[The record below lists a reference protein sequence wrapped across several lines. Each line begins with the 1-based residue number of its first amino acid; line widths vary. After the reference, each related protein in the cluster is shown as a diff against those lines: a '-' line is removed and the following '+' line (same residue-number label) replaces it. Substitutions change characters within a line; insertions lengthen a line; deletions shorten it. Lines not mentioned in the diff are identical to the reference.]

1 MEDLSRE
8 MIETSSATALG
19 FTAPLLPNKV
29 SPMINLEVE
38 EHLLQI
44 FLVTCNEKAIEHD
57 FFLWRHN
64 SLNTNNN

>member
-8 MIETSSATALG
+8 MVEASDATALG
-19 FTAPLLPNKV
+19 FTAPLLPKKV

-44 FLVTCNEKAIEHD
+44 FLVIYNEKAIEHD
-57 FFLWRHN
+57 FFL
-64 SLNTNNN
+64 